1 MTIRTRLS
9 SCLELTSLT
18 RLLDSKELDLEVEG
32 GSLGDSGDL
41 LVSVSQVGRDG
52 QLSFTTNGHADE
64 SLVPTLNDLSTT
76 EEERKGGTTSV
87 GVELLAVVE
96 LTDVSGVVRI
106 YLLPPNMLET
116 YRMDRRLPG
125 LATGPVPTLAS
136 SMMRPEGSF
145 CALA

>member
-76 EEERKGGTTSV
+76 EEEREGGTTSV

-96 LTDVSGVVRI
+96 LTDVSGVVSI
-106 YLLPPNMLET
+106 CLLPPSLET